1 MSSLHTTCR
10 RNVSQVRLHRRSIS
24 LPSLAGA
31 GCCTS
36 SPAASA
42 GCGSG
47 GRPGSL
53 RAHTHTCC
61 VLKSAYDIS
70 QKRHYVK
77 KQSTDLGAMTH
88 GRGRCNLQGGMHGV
102 SVMYRHGGV
111 ARNHKYAPP
120 ANTTSG
126 STCARSHPTSF
137 THPTPPFRTW
147 SRHAEP
153 LVQSCQPTTPLAIGS
168 TLKEVPLATVYPRQR
183 SEGAEISSPQRC
195 VACHARQRA
204 LPPLLTACRG
214 AAARHIHAS
223 RHCSRS

>member
-88 GRGRCNLQGGMHGV
+88 GRGRCNLQGGMHEV
-102 SVMYRHGGV
+102 SVMYRHEGV
-111 ARNHKYAPP
+111 ARNHKSA
-120 ANTTSG
+120 TL
-126 STCARSHPTSF
+126 PT
-137 THPTPPFRTW
+137 R
-147 SRHAEP
+147 R
-153 LVQSCQPTTPLAIGS
+153 LVQPVHAAIPHPSRTRPHHFAHGHGMPNPSCS
-168 TLKEVPLATVYPRQR
+168 
-183 SEGAEISSPQRC
+183 
-195 VACHARQRA
+195 
-204 LPPLLTACRG
+204 
-214 AAARHIHAS
+214 HAS
-223 RHCSRS
+223 QPHPSRLEAY